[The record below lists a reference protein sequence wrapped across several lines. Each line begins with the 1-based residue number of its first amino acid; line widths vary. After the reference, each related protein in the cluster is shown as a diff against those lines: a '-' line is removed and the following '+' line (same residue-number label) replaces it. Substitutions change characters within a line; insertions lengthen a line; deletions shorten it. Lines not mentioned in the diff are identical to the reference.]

1 MDGVSGVGWSSV
13 MLSLA
18 SLGVVCLVA
27 WGALRLLAGRGVG
40 KASGVVRVVARCPLE
55 PRRSVYVVEAVGR
68 SFLIGVGDGPMT
80 VLAELD
86 NEQLKRAAETA
97 VAAPRFAE
105 VLARALGSRG
115 ASSQGADAVR
125 RAWVGA
131 AAVLATLVP
140 AAAHAGAAARAHEG
154 ALAAR
159 PLVLIVAMA
168 ALSLIPFVVLMMT
181 SFVRISVVLS
191 ILRSAI
197 GTPSVPPTQVLTGL
211 ALVLTLAVMAPTGE
225 RIWSAVAPIVG
236 MAAGADLTSGETI
249 AALETAADRGKEP
262 LREFMLKHTAAA
274 DRASF
279 QALALKMRA
288 PVEQAG
294 VSDRDFGVLV
304 PAFVTSELRRAFQ
317 IGFLLFIPF
326 LVVDMVIA
334 NLLLALGMHML
345 SPTTVSLPFK
355 LLLFVL
361 ADGWNLVVKG
371 LLGSY
376 S

>member
-1 MDGVSGVGWSSV
+1 VKRVG
-13 MLSLA
+13 SLA
-18 SLGVVCLVA
+18 A
-27 WGALRLLAGRGVG
+27 WGM
-40 KASGVVRVVARCPLE
+40 
-55 PRRSVYVVEAVGR
+55 
-68 SFLIGVGDGPMT
+68 IG
-80 VLAELD
+80 
-86 NEQLKRAAETA
+86 
-97 VAAPRFAE
+97 
-105 VLARALGSRG
+105 
-115 ASSQGADAVR
+115 
-125 RAWVGA
+125 
-131 AAVLATLVP
+131 LVP
-140 AAAHAGAAARAHEG
+140 GLAHAATAHG
-154 ALAAR
+154 HDNGLASR
-159 PLVLIVAMA
+159 PLVLILAMA
-168 ALSLIPFVVLMMT
+168 ALSLIPFVILMMT

-211 ALVLTLAVMAPTGE
+211 AMVLTIAVMAPTGE
-225 RIWSAVAPIVG
+225 RMYVAVAPALG

-249 AALETAADRGKEP
+249 GALETAADRGKEP
-262 LREFMLKHTAAA
+262 LRDFLLKHTGAA

-279 QALALKMRA
+279 QALAIKMRTPA
-288 PVEQAG
+288 ERAS

-361 ADGWNLVVKG
+361 ADGWNLVIKG
-371 LLGSY
+371 LLESY
-376 S
+376 L